1 MREVPLPS
9 TDPRVLGGVVG
20 PGRLEALVPAGERL
34 AQRLDGAAVIC
45 VNSTASGGGV
55 AEMLQ
60 VLLPYARGVGVDA
73 RWLVID
79 GDEQFFAITKRLH
92 NHLYGT
98 IGDGGALSEDEHAHY
113 AAVLRAN
120 AAELAA
126 VIRPGDV
133 VLLHD
138 PQTAGLAHALHA
150 HGTRVVWRCHVGTDS
165 TNACT
170 DIGWS
175 FLERYLD
182 PSVVEAYVFTRAGFA
197 PAWIPADRVH
207 EIPPSIDPFAPKNQ
221 PLTGKEVEAIL
232 MTVGLLAGPARDGSF
247 ERPDGTRR
255 RITRGVDVMRT
266 GPAPDPAAPMVVQV
280 SRWDYLKDMAG
291 VMSGFADLVV
301 QEHDSQLVL
310 AGPVVTAV
318 ADDPEGAQVLA
329 ECAEAWRRLPHHARQ
344 RITLT
349 CLPMSD
355 AEENA
360 IIVNALQRHATVVVQ
375 KSLAEGFGL
384 TVSEAMYKH
393 RPVIGGAVGGI
404 VDQVVD
410 GETGILLADPRDLHT
425 FGESVATMLAQPDR
439 AAKLGENGHA
449 RVVERF
455 LPDSQLAR
463 WTALIDHL
471 MGSGASTT

>member
-1 MREVPLPS
+1 MIEIPLSS
-9 TDPRVLGGVVG
+9 TDPRLLQSVVG
-20 PGRLEALVPAGERL
+20 PGRIEALVPAGEQL
-34 AQRLDGAAVIC
+34 ARRLDGASVIC
-45 VNSTASGGGV
+45 VNSTATGGGV

-79 GDEQFFAITKRLH
+79 GDAEFFTITKRLH

-98 IGDGGALSEDEHAHY
+98 PGDGGALDEDEHHHY
-113 AAVLRAN
+113 QAVLRAN

-133 VLLHD
+133 ALLHD
-138 PQTAGLAHALHA
+138 PQTAGLAQALRA

-165 TNACT
+165 SNSCT
-170 DIGWS
+170 EIGWS
-175 FLERYLD
+175 FLQRYLD
-182 PSVVEAYVFTRAGFA
+182 PSFVEAYVFTRRAFA
-197 PAWIPADRVH
+197 PAWVPPDRIY

-221 PLTGKEVEAIL
+221 PLTDEEAEAIL
-232 MTVGLLAGPARDGSF
+232 TTVGLLAGPSRDASF
-247 ERPDGTRR
+247 TRPDGSRR
-255 RITRGVDVMRT
+255 HITRGADATRT
-266 GPAPDPAAPMVVQV
+266 GPPPDPDAPMVVQV

-291 VMSGFADLVV
+291 VMAGFADMVV
-301 QEHDSQLVL
+301 QESDSQLVL

-318 ADDPEGAQVLA
+318 ADDPEGAKVLA
-329 ECAEAWRRLPHHARQ
+329 ECAEAWRQLPHHARQ
-344 RITLT
+344 RITLA

-360 IIVNALQRHATVVVQ
+360 IIVNALQRHATIVVQ
-375 KSLAEGFGL
+375 KSTAEGFGL

-393 RPVIGGAVGGI
+393 RPVIAGAVGGI

-410 GETGILLADPRDLHT
+410 GETGILLDDPSDLRA
-425 FGESVATMLAQPDR
+425 FGDAVAALLAQPDW
-439 AAKLGENGHA
+439 AAKLGENGHE

-455 LPDSQLAR
+455 LPDTQLAR
-463 WTALIDHL
+463 WTALIDDL
-471 MGSGASTT
+471 MGDDPPPE